1 MMLYIWLTFL
11 PCINKSD
18 DDDDVITIGVWD
30 GGGDVFF
37 LGGGGGCSPTNF
49 LQHKFFGAAREIW
62 AKSVFKEVSKLF
74 YYFEEIDILY
84 FNLKS
89 AW

>member
-1 MMLYIWLTFL
+1 MGRGRG
-11 PCINKSD
+11 C
-18 DDDDVITIGVWD
+18 
-30 GGGDVFF
+30 FF
-37 LGGGGGCSPTNF
+37 FGGGGGCSPTNF
-49 LQHKFFGAAREIW
+49 CQLRFLGAAREIL
-62 AKSVFKEVSKLF
+62 ANSVFKEVSKLF

>member
-1 MMLYIWLTFL
+1 MGRGRG
-11 PCINKSD
+11 C
-18 DDDDVITIGVWD
+18 
-30 GGGDVFF
+30 FF
-37 LGGGGGCSPTNF
+37 FGGGGGRPPHQIFATPPPPGSPTNF
-49 LQHKFFGAAREIW
+49 GQLRFLGAAREIW

>member
-1 MMLYIWLTFL
+1 MMYICLTFL

-18 DDDDVITIGVWD
+18 DDDDDAITIGVWD
-30 GGGDVFF
+30 GD
-37 LGGGGGCSPTNF
+37 GGGGREGCSPTNF
-49 LQHKFFGAAREIW
+49 WQLRFLGAAREIW
-62 AKSVFKEVSKLF
+62 AKSVFKEVSNLL
-74 YYFEEIDILY
+74 YYFREIYIY

>member
-1 MMLYIWLTFL
+1 MGAGRF
-11 PCINKSD
+11 
-18 DDDDVITIGVWD
+18 WD
-30 GGGDVFF
+30 GGRE
-37 LGGGGGCSPTNF
+37 GCSPTNF
-49 LQHKFFGAAREIW
+49 WQLRFLGAAREIW

-74 YYFEEIDILY
+74 YYFEEMDIFY